1 MSILVIVTVT
11 VLLSVTAVL
20 ALVRIVRG
28 PSLLDRVV
36 GSEVLLAVIVA
47 AVGAEAAINR
57 RATTLPVLVVLSLLG
72 FAGSVSIVRF
82 AAGGVVTWI
91 PSPQDGALRHLPD
104 HRRGAEPG
112 GGDRADAL
120 PGRPCPDARLHERP
134 QVLGV
139 LFDRWRAWRC
149 G

>member
-1 MSILVIVTVT
+1 MNILVIVTVT

-57 RATTLPVLVVLSLLG
+57 HATTLPVLVVLSLLG

-82 AAGGVVTWI
+82 AAGEE
-91 PSPQDGALRHLPD
+91 S
-104 HRRGAEPG
+104 
-112 GGDRADAL
+112 
-120 PGRPCPDARLHERP
+120 
-134 QVLGV
+134 
-139 LFDRWRAWRC
+139 
-149 G
+149 